1 VETLLS
7 LLASVTT
14 ALELDLTV
22 EIPPGKS
29 QCFFQPVDVNKH
41 KTMEI
46 DYQVVDGGD
55 LNINFVLLLGSN
67 KLYEDVLKTDGTH
80 RVNLQVGGDYQ
91 ICFDNSFSF
100 QSRKIVFFE
109 IFLLDEKGE
118 ADERDVL
125 KVGVGDGN
133 ANLETLGIPIAG
145 FFDATNR
152 IKSQLNKV
160 EYYQAILRAHEA
172 RDRAVMTA
180 NFDRV
185 TLWSCIH
192 TIVMISVGV
201 LQVFLLRSLFEDNSK
216 VGSLLRKG
224 KI

>member
-1 VETLLS
+1 MRVVETLLS

-80 RVNLQVGGDYQ
+80 RCIIILFNMTLEWHNQ
-91 ICFDNSFSF
+91 I
-100 QSRKIVFFE
+100 QIVFFE

-145 FFDATNR
+145 FF
-152 IKSQLNKV
+152 
-160 EYYQAILRAHEA
+160 AILRAHEA

-224 KI
+224 KIGYRF